1 MKTYFLLFLIGITF
15 VSCSN
20 DDDNNA
26 IDAPTSAKIIGNWN
40 WIVSHGGFGN
50 WTYTPASTGDT
61 QRLEITSTTF
71 KRYINNELITESNYT
86 IELRES
92 ILTSGL
98 KEMLISEENEFRTII
113 EFIDNKLVL
122 SGDCYDCFGS
132 EFVRE

>member
-1 MKTYFLLFLIGITF
+1 MKNYFLLLFIGITL

-26 IDAPTSAKIIGNWN
+26 ADAPTSARIIGNWN
-40 WIVSHGGFGN
+40 WIASYGGFGN
-50 WTYTPASTGDT
+50 WTYTPESTGDT
-61 QRLEITSTTF
+61 QRLEITPTTI
-71 KRYINNELITESNYT
+71 KTYINNELVSGTNYT

-98 KEMLISEENEFRTII
+98 KEMIISEENEFRTIV

-132 EFVRE
+132 EYVRE